1 MGEKHNAFV
10 KLSRV
15 EKFILMVGAYEEK
28 IFNKRSAIRGKK
40 LRRIINDQ
48 EQSVSSCI

>member
-15 EKFILMVGAYEEK
+15 EKFILMAGAYEEK
-28 IFNKRSAIRGKK
+28 IFNKRSAIRDKK

-48 EQSVSSCI
+48 ELLVSSCI